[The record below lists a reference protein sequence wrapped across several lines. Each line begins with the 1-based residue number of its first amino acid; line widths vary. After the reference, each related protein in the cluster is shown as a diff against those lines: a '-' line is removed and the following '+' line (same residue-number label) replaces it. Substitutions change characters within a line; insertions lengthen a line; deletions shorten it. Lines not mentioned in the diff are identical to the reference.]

1 MFAHIVA
8 ALIAIAMVVPVPGN
22 TTTAQLDAESSARTI
37 SSGVWGGEHI
47 RMDINKDGAEIEFD
61 CASGT
66 ITRPIALDAKRQF
79 RVEGTFRRQIPAPA
93 QANDTASTNAIYLGT
108 LHGDTMRLQV
118 SVSGVDGVQSFTLVK
133 GNEGHLTKCA

>member
-1 MFAHIVA
+1 MYIVA
-8 ALIAIAMVVPVPGN
+8 VLTAIAMLVPGN
-22 TTTAQLDAESSARTI
+22 TTIAQPDAESSARTI
-37 SSGVWGGEHI
+37 LSGVWGGEHI

-61 CASGT
+61 CASGR

-93 QANDTASTNAIYLGT
+93 QASDDASTNAIYFGT